1 MTEEGEYTFE
11 EANEGLKDRKYDE
24 NDCGHAWV
32 EVRAWNCEIYEDD
45 YEKGE
50 LGFTGAG
57 MNGRNHHGRYRNFEE
72 VIETFSYNYGLSSDP
87 TDWVIYFDGTCWQLQ
102 TTRQVAD
109 HSDKQNGGWVEPTKK
124 EIEEWKKGEYKLYS
138 ENWLVNCS
146 RLRIIKLD

>member
-1 MTEEGEYTFE
+1 MTEEGEYTIE

-24 NDCGHAWV
+24 NDCGHAFV

-57 MNGRNHHGRYRNFEE
+57 MNGGATGRYRNFEE
-72 VIETFSYNYGLSSDP
+72 VIETFSKNYGLSSQSH
-87 TDWVIYFDGTCWQLQ
+87 DWIIHFIDGSWQLE
-102 TTRQVAD
+102 TSRQVAD
-109 HSDKQNGGWVEPTKK
+109 HSEAQNGGWIEPTKR

-138 ENWLVNCS
+138 ENWAIFCN
-146 RLRIIKLD
+146 RIRIINLD